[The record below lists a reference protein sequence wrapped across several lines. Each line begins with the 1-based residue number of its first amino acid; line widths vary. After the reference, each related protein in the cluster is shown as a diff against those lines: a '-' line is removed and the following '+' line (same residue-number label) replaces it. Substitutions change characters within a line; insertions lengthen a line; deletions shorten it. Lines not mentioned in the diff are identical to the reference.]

1 MFRLAVPLAVLSV
14 IYLIARLRTRRTGRK
29 HTISW
34 LPKGGADALAQLGIF
49 VLADLCYET
58 VRGIAESNQAVPF
71 QNARSIVSTEK
82 TLHLFVEQ
90 SIQSWAMGHRV
101 LIDFANFMYV
111 NSHFVITT
119 SALVWLYLRHNDRF
133 YFVRNMFVV
142 AMGLA
147 LVGYLVLPTAPPRFF
162 PELGFVDT
170 LSYYVNV
177 KHDSGLVT
185 LFFNPYA
192 AVPSMHVAFSLL
204 VAVPALLIVRR
215 KVFKAL
221 WALYPLV
228 VTFVVI
234 VTGNH
239 WLMDALAGAAVAATA
254 AIVSARV
261 LARAWPAA
269 WSWGPAGP
277 RNRRSDAPRA
287 HAADASRPEPP
298 RLARRTGA
306 RRPPRSFARTWRERL
321 VESRL
326 TPNAISMTGFALNIP
341 AAVLVTQ
348 RLFFLAGIAF
358 IVGSRWTRSTAA
370 TRACR
375 GRAPCS
381 ARSSTRR
388 STAIEE
394 GVVLGR
400 SPCVLRLARRPA
412 RRPRRSWSRCSA
424 P

>member
-1 MFRLAVPLAVLSV
+1 VFRLAVPLAVLSV
-14 IYLIARLRTRRTGRK
+14 IYLIARLRSRRTGRK

-34 LPKGGADALAQLGIF
+34 LPKGGADAIAQLGIF

-71 QNARSIVSTEK
+71 QNARSIVTTEK
-82 TLHLFVEQ
+82 TLHIFVEQ
-90 SIQSWAMGHRV
+90 SIQTWAMGHRFI
-101 LIDFANFMYV
+101 IDFANFMYV

-147 LVGYLVLPTAPPRFF
+147 LIGYLLVPTAPPRFF

-204 VAVPALLIVRR
+204 IAVPALLIVRR
-215 KVFKAL
+215 KVVKAL

-228 VTFVVI
+228 VTFVVV

-239 WLMDALAGAAVAATA
+239 WLMDAIAGATVAAA
-254 AIVSARV
+254 SAIVASRV
-261 LARAWPAA
+261 LSPLWPAA
-269 WSWGPAGP
+269 WSWAPRGPAE
-277 RNRRSDAPRA
+277 S
-287 HAADASRPEPP
+287 AA
-298 RLARRTGA
+298 
-306 RRPPRSFARTWRERL
+306 
-321 VESRL
+321 
-326 TPNAISMTGFALNIP
+326 
-341 AAVLVTQ
+341 
-348 RLFFLAGIAF
+348 
-358 IVGSRWTRSTAA
+358 
-370 TRACR
+370 
-375 GRAPCS
+375 
-381 ARSSTRR
+381 
-388 STAIEE
+388 
-394 GVVLGR
+394 
-400 SPCVLRLARRPA
+400 
-412 RRPRRSWSRCSA
+412 
-424 P
+424 